1 MYLYA
6 YMQNICSKYQPGKLL
21 LLCFEEV
28 SNEMHIFQFVFI
40 SKLAVSKKGHCYIL
54 WMFHDSWLQVLSLS

>member
-28 SNEMHIFQFVFI
+28 RIEMYNFSICLYF
-40 SKLAVSKKGHCYIL
+40 
-54 WMFHDSWLQVLSLS
+54 